1 MIHLHNHTEYSLLDG
16 ASRIKDLVSKAKSF
30 DMPAVSITDHGNLY
44 GAIDFYKACKK
55 AGINPIIGCETYYGP
70 DRFSKDRTNYHLVL
84 LCKNKTGYQNLIQLV
99 SRAYSEGFYYKPRI
113 DWELLTQHHE
123 GLIALSGC
131 IGGEIPRL
139 IQAGKEVDARLIEF
153 KELFG
158 DDFYLELMDHGLPEE
173 KIVNPELIKLAK
185 AHNIQLVATNDTHY
199 INQEDAHIQDI
210 LLCIGT
216 KDVLSN
222 PTRFKFP
229 NDQFYFKSP
238 KEMKS
243 LFKDTPEAISNTAV
257 IADKCNLELE
267 FGKILLPKFPVKDA
281 VKTLREKAFLGLPK
295 RIPAVPTPQVISRL
309 NYELEVISNM
319 GFADYFLIV
328 QDIVS
333 WAKSQNIPVGPG
345 RGSAAGSL
353 VSYLLGITELNPL
366 DWGLIFERFLN
377 PSRVSMPDIDQ
388 DCCYRRRQEI
398 INYIT
403 HRYGKDH
410 VAQIITFG
418 TMAARAAIRDIGRV
432 LEEPLS
438 EIDRLAKRTDSLNG
452 ATDSHLQHIIDTAQK
467 IEGMPRHTGVHAAGV
482 IIGAEPLNNTIPTQV
497 IDGHTTTQYE
507 MFTCEE
513 IGLLKMDILG
523 LKTLTVIDDAVKLIK
538 EPIDINKIQLNDP
551 KVYRL
556 LSQGHTIGVFQV
568 ESEGMQRILKK
579 LKPYRFEELIAMVAL
594 YRPGPLGSGMV
605 DDFIDCK
612 HGKKAIKYLHPVLE
626 PILRET
632 YGVILYQEQT
642 MKIATDMAGFSLPAA
657 DTLRKGIG
665 KKIPEVIENLRKEF
679 IEGSVSNG
687 IPKSV
692 AEEVFHLIDYF
703 SGYGFNKSHSAA
715 YALIAYQ
722 TAYLK
727 THYPTE
733 FMAALLSNTNDQ
745 DKIAGILNECR
756 RMGIKILPPDI
767 NKSAVEFSIDSGGIR
782 FGLGAVKNLGESALE
797 RIINNQPYSD
807 VYDLIYKTRLNK
819 GVLETLINSG
829 TLSAFG
835 KRKSLLESLPII
847 IKATS
852 MLQKDEQTLFGA
864 GETLLPDIPDTGEFA
879 LDTLLSLEKESL
891 GFYVS
896 SHPLDAYNLPASKD
910 IFSINEGNVKITG
923 LVTQTKYGCKNG
935 KAWCYATVEDY
946 SGQIGVLVFDKQID
960 IGQAYMFQGKA
971 KLEED
976 SFKLF
981 AYKANRLPK
990 KIA

>member
-1 MIHLHNHTEYSLLDG
+1 MIHLHNHSEYSLLDG
-16 ASRIKDLVSKAKSF
+16 ASRVKDLVAKARSF
-30 DMPAVSITDHGNLY
+30 NMPAVAITDHGNLY

-55 AGINPIIGCETYYGP
+55 AGLNPIIGCETYYVP
-70 DRFSKDRTNYHLVL
+70 DWFSKDRTNYHLVL

-139 IQAGKEVDARLIEF
+139 IQDRKEVDARLTEF

-158 DDFYLELMDHGLPEE
+158 DDYYLELMDHGLPEE
-173 KIVNPELIKLAK
+173 KAVNPELIRLAQN
-185 AHNIQLVATNDTHY
+185 HNIQLVATNDTHY
-199 INQEDAHIQDI
+199 INQEDAETQDI

-216 KDVLSN
+216 KNVLSN
-222 PTRFKFP
+222 PERFRFF

-238 KEMKS
+238 EEMKS
-243 LFKDTPEAISNTAV
+243 LFRETPEAISNTAV
-257 IADKCNLELE
+257 IAEKCNLELE
-267 FGKILLPKFPVKDA
+267 FGRILLPKFPVEDT

-295 RIPAVPTPQVISRL
+295 RFPKTPSPQVVSRL
-309 NYELEVISNM
+309 NYELEIISNM

-328 QDIVS
+328 QDIVN
-333 WAKSQNIPVGPG
+333 WAKSQGIPVGPG

-377 PSRVSMPDIDQ
+377 PSRVSMPDVDQ
-388 DCCYRRRQEI
+388 DVCYRRRQEI
-398 INYIT
+398 VNYIT
-403 HRYGKDH
+403 HRYGKEY

-418 TMAARAAIRDIGRV
+418 TMAARAAIRDVGRV
-432 LEEPLS
+432 LEEPLY
-438 EIDRLAKRTDSLNG
+438 EIDRLAKKTDSLDD
-452 ATDSHLQHIIDTAQK
+452 ATDPDLQHIIDTAKK

-482 IIGAEPLNNTIPTQV
+482 IIGSEPLNNIIPTQV
-497 IDGHTTTQYE
+497 IDNQTTTQYE
-507 MFTCEE
+507 MSTCEE

-523 LKTLTVIDDAVKLIK
+523 LKTLTIIDDAVKLIK
-538 EPIDINKIQLNDP
+538 DIDINKIPLDDP
-551 KVYRL
+551 VVFNL

-568 ESEGMQRILKK
+568 ESEGMQRILRK
-579 LKPYRFEELIAMVAL
+579 LKPHRFEELIAMVAL

-612 HGKKAIKYLHPVLE
+612 HGTKEIKYLHPILE
-626 PILRET
+626 PILKET

-642 MKIATDMAGFSLPAA
+642 MKIATDMAGLSLPAA

-679 IEGSVSNG
+679 IDGSVNNG
-687 IPKSV
+687 IPEHIAK
-692 AEEVFHLIDYF
+692 EVFNLIDYF

-727 THYPTE
+727 AHHPTE
-733 FMAALLSNTNDQ
+733 FMAALLTNTSDL
-745 DKIAGILNECR
+745 DKIAGMLNECR

-807 VYDLIYKTRLNK
+807 IYDLIYKTRLNK

-835 KRKSLLESLPII
+835 KRKSLLEFLPII

-852 MLQKDEQTLFGA
+852 MVQKDEQTLFGA
-864 GETLLPDIPDTGEFA
+864 GETLLPDILDTGEFA

-910 IFSINEGNVKITG
+910 IFNINEGNVKITG

-935 KAWCYATVEDY
+935 KTWCYATVEDY

-981 AYKANRLPK
+981 AYRANKLPK